1 MARNQETPLTFN
13 LPDGDKVECITWDFV
28 LAETGKR
35 MEPILDVI
43 GDNIK
48 HLKAIADKLE
58 EWASDDEGEGET

>member
-13 LPDGDKVECITWDFV
+13 LPDGDHVECITWDFV
-28 LAETGKR
+28 LAETAKR

-58 EWASDDEGEGET
+58 EWASDDEEGEI